1 MLKGKLFRGFAA
13 ILVIGIAA
21 SVLANRLAYNF
32 CAGGELAANWLCNY
46 GSTMQ
51 VNIDFY
57 TTPAPVAAAGTPV
70 AATPQALIL
79 PRPWNGKERVNILVT
94 GIDQRIGE
102 KDPGRTDTMIILTLD
117 PVTMQAGILSI
128 PRDLWVPI
136 PGYDNGRINTA
147 NFLGDAYNYPG
158 GGPEL
163 ARKTVEQLLGIPIN
177 FYVRVNFSA
186 FEYFI
191 DQIGGITV
199 DVPMDI
205 YDPEYPT
212 SNYGTEIFSI
222 TKGTHRMDGATALK
236 FARTRHSL
244 VNGDFDRARDQQLV
258 MMAVKDKL
266 SDPKVFLSLLANAP
280 QLIEKLNQSV
290 KTDLTL
296 DQMQQLAALAQKV
309 DRNHIKMAVLDQT
322 YSTFASTMIDPPQ
335 WVQVP
340 IRAKIAQLRDS
351 FFSTALNGAAETQAG
366 SASTAISSTAT
377 ATPTNTTS
385 P

>member
-1 MLKGKLFRGFAA
+1 ML
-13 ILVIGIAA
+13 IIGIAA
-21 SVLANRLAYNF
+21 SVLVNRAAYNF

-46 GSTMQ
+46 GSTVQ
-51 VNIDFY
+51 VNIDYY
-57 TTPAPVAAAGTPV
+57 TTPDPVNAAGTPV
-70 AATPQALIL
+70 VVTQTPAIRL
-79 PRPWNGKERVNILVT
+79 PRPWNGKERVNVLVT

-117 PVTMQAGILSI
+117 PVTLQAGILSV

-158 GGPEL
+158 GGSEL

-186 FEYFI
+186 FEDFV
-191 DQIGGITV
+191 DQIGGVTV
-199 DVPMDI
+199 DVPLDI

-212 SNYGTEIFSI
+212 SDYGTEVFSI
-222 TKGTHRMDGATALK
+222 TKGIHNMDGATALK

-258 MMAVKDKL
+258 LLAVKDKV
-266 SDPKVFLSLLANAP
+266 SDPKVFLSLLASAP

-309 DRNHIKMAVLDQT
+309 DRDHIRVAVLDQT
-322 YSTFASTMIDPPQ
+322 YSEFASTMTDPPQ

-340 IRAKIAQLRDS
+340 IRAKIAELRDS
-351 FFSTALNGAAETQAG
+351 FFSTAPNAAVETRANPDSAPISNTSTITTAG
-366 SASTAISSTAT
+366 
-377 ATPTNTTS
+377 TTL